1 MLDQAASKKC
11 YDELVHMFLGK
22 PKEFPE
28 KFRNRFD
35 IITAAAIL
43 AEGHLMSEVF
53 DEMIHALK
61 PGGIAIF
68 TTREMYLDKY
78 GYRKAI
84 DELVSRGYWEKVGE
98 KTFQK
103 YQNIEKGTKLGRY
116 ETVDVWIYAYKK
128 K

>member
-1 MLDQAASKKC
+1 MLDQAATKQC

-28 KFRNRFD
+28 RFRNRFD

-61 PGGIAIF
+61 
-68 TTREMYLDKY
+68 
-78 GYRKAI
+78 
-84 DELVSRGYWEKVGE
+84 
-98 KTFQK
+98 
-103 YQNIEKGTKLGRY
+103 
-116 ETVDVWIYAYKK
+116 
-128 K
+128 

>member
-1 MLDQAASKKC
+1 MLGQAATKQC

-28 KFRNRFD
+28 RFRNRFD

-61 PGGIAIF
+61 
-68 TTREMYLDKY
+68 
-78 GYRKAI
+78 
-84 DELVSRGYWEKVGE
+84 
-98 KTFQK
+98 
-103 YQNIEKGTKLGRY
+103 
-116 ETVDVWIYAYKK
+116 
-128 K
+128 